1 MNKMDVVAF
10 FRMAIPITLALFC
23 VGLILA
29 LNVIFIGNAV
39 YVLKNCFKK
48 RVNIT
53 VVKNESSKDKT
64 LSTLEPKPLDESLP
78 KAG

>member
-1 MNKMDVVAF
+1 MNKMDLVAF

-29 LNVIFIGNAV
+29 LNVIFIGNAF

-48 RVNIT
+48 RVNIA
-53 VVKNESSKDKT
+53 VVKDGSGKGKS
-64 LSTLEPKPLDESLP
+64 LSTLKPKHLDETWP
-78 KAG
+78 KAS

>member
-1 MNKMDVVAF
+1 MDVVAF

-29 LNVIFIGNAV
+29 LNVIFIGNAF
-39 YVLKNCFKK
+39 YVLKNRFKK
-48 RVNIT
+48 RVNIA
-53 VVKNESSKDKT
+53 VVKDGPDKDKT
-64 LSTLEPKPLDESLP
+64 LSTLEPKHLDESLP

>member
-1 MNKMDVVAF
+1 MDVVAF

-48 RVNIT
+48 RVNIA
-53 VVKNESSKDKT
+53 VVKNGSGKDKT
-64 LSTLEPKPLDESLP
+64 LSSLEPKHLDESLP